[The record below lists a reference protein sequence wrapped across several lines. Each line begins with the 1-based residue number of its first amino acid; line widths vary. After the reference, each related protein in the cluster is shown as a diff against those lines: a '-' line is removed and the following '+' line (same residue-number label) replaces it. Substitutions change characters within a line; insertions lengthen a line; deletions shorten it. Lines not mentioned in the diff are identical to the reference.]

1 MSPLDRFLNAS
12 IYLQVIGAFV
22 WLGVIVLLERQRRKE
37 GNRLAE
43 LEQLVLGH
51 GQILGSVWINIEH
64 LGKRIHKA
72 RVAASSSPVEEH
84 EKTDPGFQF
93 SLNSDRPS
101 GAQESVMASSPWQ
114 CTGCWRIYEL
124 TQFAH
129 GKRCEHCGGQ
139 LEALE
144 ESESNASS

>member
-1 MSPLDRFLNAS
+1 MSPVDRFLNAS
-12 IYLQVIGAFV
+12 IYLQAIAALV
-22 WLGVIVLLERQRRKE
+22 WLVAIGLLERQRRQE
-37 GNRLAE
+37 GKRLAE

-51 GQILGSVWINIEH
+51 GQILGSVWRCIEQ
-64 LGKRIHKA
+64 LQRQVQLVRPNSLA
-72 RVAASSSPVEEH
+72 AASDH

-93 SLNSDRPS
+93 PANSDRPS
-101 GAQESVMASSPWQ
+101 GAQESVMATSPWQ

-129 GKRCEHCGGQ
+129 GKRCGHCGGQ

>member
-1 MSPLDRFLNAS
+1 MSFVDRFLNAS
-12 IYLQVIGAFV
+12 VYLQAIAALV
-22 WLGVIVLLERQRRKE
+22 WLVAVVLLERQRRQE
-37 GNRLAE
+37 GKRVAE

-72 RVAASSSPVEEH
+72 RVAGSSFPAEEH

-93 SLNSDRPS
+93 PINSDRPS
-101 GAQESVMASSPWQ
+101 GAQQSVMPTAPWQ
-114 CTGCWRIYEL
+114 CTACWRIYEL
-124 TQFAH
+124 SQFAH